1 MPFVH
6 LLRSFKTSTFRL
18 TLVIAGL
25 FLVCIAILFAAVDWY
40 AMDTLQTELRAMVS
54 ARLAAIMEND
64 REANPA
70 TLVRNVNEAI
80 EQDPG
85 AYVLLL
91 DRDGR
96 RLAGNLVASTR
107 RQDDWVSLSTPRR
120 AGPDGIVHQH
130 PIIAKGVQLPD
141 GGYLLVG
148 QDAFSAAEVREL
160 IAHAIIIGGALTSA
174 LALAGGFLVSR
185 GILHRLSV
193 VGQASQEIM
202 HGDLSRRLP
211 TRGTGD
217 EFDQLVVGFNA
228 LLDRIATLMET
239 MRQVTNDVAHD
250 LRTPLTRMR
259 TRLEEVRRRP
269 RCAREYEA
277 AIDRSIADTEALL
290 DTFAA
295 LLRIA
300 QIEATTDTDTLT
312 SVEASVIIATVAELY
327 EPLAEERGQSISP
340 HGCDFTLYGDRELL
354 IQMLG
359 NLVENACLHAPS
371 GSKTDFGATVSGE
384 VLTFWVQDDGPGIAS
399 AERERV
405 FRPFYR
411 LDASRTTPGNGLG
424 LSLVAAIAERH
435 GGHVV
440 LSDADPGLRIEVRI
454 PQPPSATRR

>member
-1 MPFVH
+1 MRFAR
-6 LLRSFKTSTFRL
+6 LRRPFKTSTFRL

-25 FLVCIAILFAAVDWY
+25 FVVCIAILFAAVDWY
-40 AMDTLQTELRAMVS
+40 AMETLQTELRATVS
-54 ARLAAIMEND
+54 ARIAAIV
-64 REANPA
+64 EAGKERNSAMLIP
-70 TLVRNVNEAI
+70 NVNEAL

-96 RLAGNLVASTR
+96 PLAGNLVTST
-107 RQDDWVSLSTPRR
+107 RQDDWVSLSTPRP

-130 PIIAKGVQLPD
+130 PFIARGLRLPD

-148 QDAFSAAEVREL
+148 QDAFSLAEVREL
-160 IAHAIIIGGALTSA
+160 IARAIIIGGALTSA
-174 LALAGGFLVSR
+174 LALGGGFLVSR
-185 GILHRLSV
+185 GILHRLAV

-217 EFDQLVVGFNA
+217 EFDQLVVGFNS
-228 LLDRIATLMET
+228 LLDRITTLMET

-269 RCAREYEA
+269 RGTSEYEA

-300 QIEATTDTDTLT
+300 QIEATTDASTLT
-312 SVEASVIIATVAELY
+312 GVEASAIIATVAELY
-327 EPLAEERGQSISP
+327 EPLAEERHQSIAP
-340 HGCDFTLYGDRELL
+340 HGCDFVLHGDRELL

-359 NLVENACLHAPS
+359 NLVENACLHTPL
-371 GSKTDFGATVSGE
+371 GSRIEFGATVSGGF
-384 VLTFWVQDDGPGIAS
+384 LTFWVQDDGLGIPS
-399 AERERV
+399 KERERV

-411 LDASRTTPGNGLG
+411 LDASRTSPGNGLG

-435 GGHVV
+435 GGRVI
-440 LSDADPGLRIEVRI
+440 LSDANPGLRVEVRL
-454 PQPPSATRR
+454 PQRPYATRS

>member
-148 QDAFSAAEVREL
+148 QDAFS
-160 IAHAIIIGGALTSA
+160 
-174 LALAGGFLVSR
+174 
-185 GILHRLSV
+185 
-193 VGQASQEIM
+193 
-202 HGDLSRRLP
+202 
-211 TRGTGD
+211 
-217 EFDQLVVGFNA
+217 
-228 LLDRIATLMET
+228 
-239 MRQVTNDVAHD
+239 
-250 LRTPLTRMR
+250 
-259 TRLEEVRRRP
+259 
-269 RCAREYEA
+269 
-277 AIDRSIADTEALL
+277 
-290 DTFAA
+290 
-295 LLRIA
+295 
-300 QIEATTDTDTLT
+300 
-312 SVEASVIIATVAELY
+312 VAE
-327 EPLAEERGQSISP
+327 
-340 HGCDFTLYGDRELL
+340 YG
-354 IQMLG
+354 
-359 NLVENACLHAPS
+359 S
-371 GSKTDFGATVSGE
+371 
-384 VLTFWVQDDGPGIAS
+384 
-399 AERERV
+399 
-405 FRPFYR
+405 
-411 LDASRTTPGNGLG
+411 
-424 LSLVAAIAERH
+424 
-435 GGHVV
+435 
-440 LSDADPGLRIEVRI
+440 
-454 PQPPSATRR
+454 

>member
-1 MPFVH
+1 MRFAHLHRPF
-6 LLRSFKTSTFRL
+6 RTSTFRL

-25 FLVCIAILFAAVDWY
+25 FVVCIAILFAAVDWY
-40 AMDTLQTELRAMVS
+40 AMETLQTELRATVS
-54 ARLAAIMEND
+54 ARLAAIMEAAN
-64 REANPA
+64 EANSVM
-70 TLVRNVNEAI
+70 LIRNVNEAL

-96 RLAGNLVASTR
+96 PLAGNLVTST
-107 RQDDWVSLSTPRR
+107 RQDDWVSLTTPRP

-130 PIIAKGVQLPD
+130 PIIARGLRLPD

-148 QDAFSAAEVREL
+148 QDAFSLAEVREL
-160 IAHAIIIGGALTSA
+160 IARAIVIGGALTSA

-185 GILHRLSV
+185 GILHRLAV

-269 RCAREYEA
+269 RCTGEYEA

-300 QIEATTDTDTLT
+300 QIEATTDTSTLT
-312 SVEASVIIATVAELY
+312 SVEASAIIATVAELY
-327 EPLAEERGQSISP
+327 EPLAEERQQSISL
-340 HGCDFTLYGDRELL
+340 HGCDFTLHGDRELL

-359 NLVENACLHAPS
+359 NLVENACLHTPH
-371 GSKTDFGATVSGE
+371 GSRINFGATVSSE
-384 VLTFWVQDDGPGIAS
+384 LVTFWVQDDGPGIAS
-399 AERERV
+399 EDHERV

-435 GGHVV
+435 GGRVV
-440 LSDADPGLRIEVRI
+440 MSDADPGLRIEVRI
-454 PQPPSATRR
+454 PQRPPAKRG

>member
-1 MPFVH
+1 
-6 LLRSFKTSTFRL
+6 
-18 TLVIAGL
+18 
-25 FLVCIAILFAAVDWY
+25 
-40 AMDTLQTELRAMVS
+40 MDTLQTELRATVI
-54 ARLAAIMEND
+54 ARLAAIMEEGKD
-64 REANPA
+64 ASSA
-70 TLVRNVNEAI
+70 IFIRNVNEAL
-80 EQDPG
+80 EQDAG
-85 AYVLLL
+85 AYALLL

-96 RLAGNLVASTR
+96 RLAGNLPTGTR
-107 RQDDWVSLSTPRR
+107 QNGWVSLSAPRP
-120 AGPDGIVHQH
+120 AGPDGAVHQH
-130 PIIAKGVQLPD
+130 PILAKGVLLPD

-148 QDAFSAAEVREL
+148 QDAFSLAEVREL
-160 IAHAIIIGGALTSA
+160 IAHAIIIGGAVTSA

-185 GILHRLSV
+185 GILHRLTV

-217 EFDQLVVGFNA
+217 EFDQLVVGFNT
-228 LLDRIATLMET
+228 LLDRIAILMDT

-269 RCAREYEA
+269 RGTSEYEA

-300 QIEATTDTDTLT
+300 QIEATTDASTLT
-312 SVEASVIIATVAELY
+312 GVEVSAIIATVAELY
-327 EPLAEERGQSISP
+327 EPLAEERQQVIAP
-340 HGCDFTLYGDRELL
+340 HGCDFILHGDRELL

-359 NLVENACLHAPS
+359 NLVENACLHTHR
-371 GSKTDFGATVSGE
+371 GSRIEFGAAVSSAF
-384 VLTFWVQDDGPGIAS
+384 LTLWVQDDGPGIEIE
-399 AERERV
+399 ERERV

-411 LDASRTTPGNGLG
+411 LDASRTTAGNGLG

-435 GGHVV
+435 GGHVI
-440 LSDADPGLRIEVRI
+440 LSDAGPGLRIEVRI
-454 PQPPSATRR
+454 PHYPSTKAR